1 MARRLTVRRETLTEL
16 STDELTGIVAA
27 APSGKTCP
35 LGDCFEDL
43 SEVLTCVGTP
53 NCPTYTC

>member
-1 MARRLTVRRETLTEL
+1 MARRLTIRREALTEL
-16 STDELTGIVAA
+16 TTDELTGIVAA

-35 LGDCFEDL
+35 IGDCVKNL

-53 NCPTYTC
+53 DCLTRSC